1 MVITM
6 KDRSWQSVAISEMVK
21 ASFTAPINK
30 RGPIMSIMV
39 GGDRICAKDRATATT
54 IMKIYTL
61 VNGRLT
67 NDTDRERY
75 LLESKID
82 IKALG
87 NMT

>member
-1 MVITM
+1 MEITM
-6 KDRSWQSVAISEMVK
+6 RDRFWRSAVISETAK
-21 ASFTAPINK
+21 ASSTAPINK
-30 RGPIMSIMV
+30 RGPIMSIME
-39 GGDRICAKDRATATT
+39 GGGRICAKDRATVTT
-54 IMKIYTL
+54 IMRIFTL

>member
-1 MVITM
+1 M
-6 KDRSWQSVAISEMVK
+6 KGRSWQSAVIYEMVK
-21 ASFTAPINK
+21 ASFTAQINK

-61 VNGRLT
+61 VNGRLI
-67 NDTDRERY
+67 NVMGKVKY
-75 LLESKID
+75 LLENKIV
-82 IKALG
+82 IRAVG